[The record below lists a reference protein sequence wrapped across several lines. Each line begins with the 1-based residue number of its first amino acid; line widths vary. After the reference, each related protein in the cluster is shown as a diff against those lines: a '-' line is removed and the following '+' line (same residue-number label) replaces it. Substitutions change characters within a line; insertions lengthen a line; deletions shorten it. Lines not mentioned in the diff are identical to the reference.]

1 MADHIYSAAR
11 LRDALRLGTFPAFP
25 SVPGDEKTVTHLQVL
40 ADGTLRVFTVRGE
53 LYVCAY
59 APSFRPAR
67 ATPEALPPV
76 AVSSHALHLLAANLE
91 RRAVLPE
98 TSVGLSATESEL
110 RVWSL
115 EGNLKVTE
123 ANLAALHPAPESI
136 PAAPVDLSE
145 APALPASL
153 SLPAALLRRLSAPRG
168 RSALHFEFCRFYGVP
183 EAPHLLGWAVGDWAH
198 GRVAAS
204 SIFGRAW
211 TAEAA
216 KILAERD
223 SAPAMIRS

>member
-11 LRDALRLGTFPAFP
+11 LRDALRLGT
-25 SVPGDEKTVTHLQVL
+25 VPGDDQAVTHLQVL
-40 ADGTLRVFTVRGE
+40 ADGTLRVFTPRGE

-67 ATPEALPPV
+67 ATLEGLPPV
-76 AVSSHALHLLAANLE
+76 TVSSHALNLLAVNLE

-98 TSVGLSATESEL
+98 TSVALSATESEL

-115 EGNLKVTE
+115 EGGLTAKE
-123 ANLAALHPAPESI
+123 ANLAALHPTPESI
-136 PAAPVDLSE
+136 PAAPADLSQ

-153 SLPAALLRRLSAPRG
+153 SLPAALLQRLSAPRG
-168 RSALHFEFCRFYGVP
+168 RSECHFESCRFYGVP
-183 EAPHLLGWAVGDWAH
+183 EAPHLLGWGVGDWAH
-198 GRVAAS
+198 GRVEAS

-211 TAEAA
+211 TAAA
-216 KILAERD
+216 VEILAERD
-223 SAPAMIRS
+223 SAPALIRS